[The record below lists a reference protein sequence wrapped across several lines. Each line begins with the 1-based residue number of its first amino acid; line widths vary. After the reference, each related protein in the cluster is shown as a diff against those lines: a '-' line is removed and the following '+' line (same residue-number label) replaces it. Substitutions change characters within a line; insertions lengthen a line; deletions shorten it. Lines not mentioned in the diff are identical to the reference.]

1 MRNIIKKGLL
11 ISSLS
16 LIPLVSLS
24 QDSISVTMP
33 QLEAIV
39 LLEHQK
45 LSNENPLLKEQVS
58 WLEKLNQL
66 YVKTDSLQ
74 REEIKTYKNKVA
86 SDEKKI
92 QRLKSTQKKTII
104 GASVGGIVL
113 FILGLILWHN
123 ITFIS
128 VLLERF

>member
-1 MRNIIKKGLL
+1 
-11 ISSLS
+11 
-16 LIPLVSLS
+16 
-24 QDSISVTMP
+24 MP

-58 WLEKLNQL
+58 SLEKLNQL

-74 REEIKTYKNKVA
+74 KEEIKTYKNKVV
-86 SDEKKI
+86 SNEKQI

-113 FILGLILWHN
+113 FILGLIL
-123 ITFIS
+123 
-128 VLLERF
+128 